1 MILDIGF
8 VVLLIIFMFLGYRR
22 GFSLEFFN
30 MFKYIFII
38 FITNYVYKFFLDSE
52 GIKSQNQLK
61 VFIVIVAIQYLAY
74 SVILIINKKFLKSIK
89 INKFDKLSGMIFGIM
104 KLFFVAII
112 VYIVVIA
119 GSLKSKSIKNARNKS
134 ICIKIMTKYALRF
147 TDSFPGFIE
156 NDVKRYVISQREK
169 EVINDVL
176 HDYENPEPDKFEK
189 SKEGMK

>member
-8 VVLLIIFMFLGYRR
+8 VVLLIIFIFLGYKR

-74 SVILIINKKFLKSIK
+74 SAILIINKKFLKSIK

-189 SKEGMK
+189 SKEIN

>member
-74 SVILIINKKFLKSIK
+74 SAILIINKKFLKSIK

-134 ICIKIMTKYALRF
+134 FCIKIMTKYALRF

-189 SKEGMK
+189 SKEIN

>member
-74 SVILIINKKFLKSIK
+74 SAILIINKKFLKSIK

-134 ICIKIMTKYALRF
+134 FCIKIMTKYALRF

-156 NDVKRYVISQREK
+156 NDVKRYVLSQREK

-189 SKEGMK
+189 SKEIN

>member
-61 VFIVIVAIQYLAY
+61 VFIVIVAIQYLVY
-74 SVILIINKKFLKSIK
+74 SAILIINKKFLKSIK

-189 SKEGMK
+189 SKEIN

>member
-74 SVILIINKKFLKSIK
+74 SAILIINKKFLKSIK

-176 HDYENPEPDKFEK
+176 HDYEDPELDKFEK
-189 SKEGMK
+189 SKEIN

>member
-8 VVLLIIFMFLGYRR
+8 VVLLIIFMFFGYRR

-38 FITNYVYKFFLDSE
+38 FITNYVYKFFLDLE

-74 SVILIINKKFLKSIK
+74 SAILIINKKFLKSIK

-189 SKEGMK
+189 SKEIN

>member
-8 VVLLIIFMFLGYRR
+8 VVLLIIFIFLGYRR

-38 FITNYVYKFFLDSE
+38 FITNYIYKFFLDSE

-74 SVILIINKKFLKSIK
+74 SAILIINKKFLKSIK

-176 HDYENPEPDKFEK
+176 HDYENPKPDKFEK
-189 SKEGMK
+189 SKEIN

>member
-8 VVLLIIFMFLGYRR
+8 VVLLIIFMYLGYRR

-74 SVILIINKKFLKSIK
+74 SAILIINKKFLKSIK

-134 ICIKIMTKYALRF
+134 FCIKIMTKYALRF

-189 SKEGMK
+189 SKEIN

>member
-74 SVILIINKKFLKSIK
+74 SAILIINKKFLKSIK

-104 KLFFVAII
+104 KLFFVTII

-134 ICIKIMTKYALRF
+134 FCIKIMTKYALRF

-189 SKEGMK
+189 SKEIN

>member
-61 VFIVIVAIQYLAY
+61 VFIVIIAIQYLAY
-74 SVILIINKKFLKSIK
+74 STILIINKKFLKSIK

-189 SKEGMK
+189 SKEIN

>member
-74 SVILIINKKFLKSIK
+74 SAILIINKKFLKSIK

-147 TDSFPGFIE
+147 TDSFLGFIE

-189 SKEGMK
+189 SKEIN

>member
-8 VVLLIIFMFLGYRR
+8 IVLLVIFIILGYRR

-74 SVILIINKKFLKSIK
+74 SAILIINKKFLKSIK

-189 SKEGMK
+189 SKEIN

>member
-8 VVLLIIFMFLGYRR
+8 VVLLIIFMFLGYKR

-74 SVILIINKKFLKSIK
+74 SAILIINKKFLKSIK

-147 TDSFPGFIE
+147 TDSFPEFIE

-189 SKEGMK
+189 SKEIN

>member
-74 SVILIINKKFLKSIK
+74 SAILIINKKFLKSIK

-176 HDYENPEPDKFEK
+176 HDYENPKPDKFEK
-189 SKEGMK
+189 SKEIN

>member
-8 VVLLIIFMFLGYRR
+8 VVLLIIFIFLGYKR

-74 SVILIINKKFLKSIK
+74 SAILIINKKFLKSIK

-156 NDVKRYVISQREK
+156 NNVKRYVISQREK

-189 SKEGMK
+189 SKEIN

>member
-61 VFIVIVAIQYLAY
+61 VFIIIVAIQYLAY
-74 SVILIINKKFLKSIK
+74 SAILIINKKFLKSIK

-189 SKEGMK
+189 SKEIN

>member
-134 ICIKIMTKYALRF
+134 FCIKIMTKYALRF

-189 SKEGMK
+189 SKEIN

>member
-8 VVLLIIFMFLGYRR
+8 VVLLIIFMFFGYRR

-74 SVILIINKKFLKSIK
+74 SAILIINKKFLKSIK

-134 ICIKIMTKYALRF
+134 FCIKIMTKYALRF

-189 SKEGMK
+189 SKEIN

>member
-30 MFKYIFII
+30 IFKYIFII

-74 SVILIINKKFLKSIK
+74 SAILIINKKFLKSIK

-189 SKEGMK
+189 SKEIN

>member
-38 FITNYVYKFFLDSE
+38 FITNYVYQFFLDSE

-74 SVILIINKKFLKSIK
+74 SAILIINKKFLKSIK

-189 SKEGMK
+189 SKEIN

>member
-8 VVLLIIFMFLGYRR
+8 IILLIIFILLGYRR

-74 SVILIINKKFLKSIK
+74 SAILIINKKFLKSIK

-189 SKEGMK
+189 SKEIN

>member
-74 SVILIINKKFLKSIK
+74 SAILIINKKFLKSIK

-119 GSLKSKSIKNARNKS
+119 GSLKSKSIKNAS
-134 ICIKIMTKYALRF
+134 ILWLTRI
-147 TDSFPGFIE
+147 
-156 NDVKRYVISQREK
+156 
-169 EVINDVL
+169 
-176 HDYENPEPDKFEK
+176 
-189 SKEGMK
+189 

>member
-1 MILDIGF
+1 MILDIGL

-74 SVILIINKKFLKSIK
+74 SAILIINKKFLKSIK

-189 SKEGMK
+189 SKEIN

>member
-74 SVILIINKKFLKSIK
+74 SAILIINKKFLKSIK

-104 KLFFVAII
+104 KLFFVALI

-176 HDYENPEPDKFEK
+176 HDYEDPEPDKFEK
-189 SKEGMK
+189 SKEIN

>member
-52 GIKSQNQLK
+52 EIKSQNQLK

-74 SVILIINKKFLKSIK
+74 SAILIINKKFLKSIK

-189 SKEGMK
+189 SKEIN

>member
-74 SVILIINKKFLKSIK
+74 SAILIINKKFLKSIK

-134 ICIKIMTKYALRF
+134 FYIKIMTKYALRF

-189 SKEGMK
+189 SKEIN

>member
-74 SVILIINKKFLKSIK
+74 SAILIINKKFLKSIK
-89 INKFDKLSGMIFGIM
+89 INKFDKLSGIIFGIM

-189 SKEGMK
+189 SKEIN

>member
-8 VVLLIIFMFLGYRR
+8 VALLIIFILLGYRR

-74 SVILIINKKFLKSIK
+74 SAILIINKKFLKSIK

-176 HDYENPEPDKFEK
+176 HDYENPKPDKFEK
-189 SKEGMK
+189 SKEIN

>member
-74 SVILIINKKFLKSIK
+74 SAILIINKKFLKSIK

-176 HDYENPEPDKFEK
+176 HDYENPEPDEFEK
-189 SKEGMK
+189 SKEIN